1 MGVDPEAF
9 DGIGSLD
16 GDTSVSHNT
25 FAAAMHAAGS
35 VCQAVDMVARKEV
48 RIRIRKDILY
58 AILFRERMIKGWKGR
73 EISRSIPVPVPLP
86 GCSIIS
92 ISLLLY
98 FYTPPPPVLT

>member
-48 RIRIRKDILY
+48 RIKIRK
-58 AILFRERMIKGWKGR
+58 
-73 EISRSIPVPVPLP
+73 
-86 GCSIIS
+86 
-92 ISLLLY
+92 Y
-98 FYTPPPPVLT
+98 FIYNFS